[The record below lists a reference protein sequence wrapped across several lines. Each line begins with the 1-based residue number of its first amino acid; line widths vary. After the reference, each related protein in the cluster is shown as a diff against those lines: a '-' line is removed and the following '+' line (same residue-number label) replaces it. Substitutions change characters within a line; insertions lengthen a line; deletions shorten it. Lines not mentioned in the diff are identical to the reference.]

1 MPRARSRPLL
11 PHPPEA
17 LVLGTPP
24 TSFPSA
30 PGGYLELLQVEAR
43 LVETL
48 EEQQPVRSR
57 LVRRAHPRSVQ
68 AISRF
73 LHTP

>member
-1 MPRARSRPLL
+1 MPGVRSGPLL
-11 PHPPEA
+11 PHPPDA
-17 LVLGTPP
+17 LALGTP

-30 PGGYLELLQVEAR
+30 PGGRLKLLQIEAR
-43 LVETL
+43 PVETRDAR
-48 EEQQPVRSR
+48 QPVRSR
-57 LVRRAHPRSVQ
+57 LVRTAHPFSVQ